1 MEADLLTQLQQFDL
15 GSDLGVFLLLK
26 LHFLINFIDIVL
38 RNAPLVFIS
47 IWVIQFFNTVLLVGH
62 YFL

>member
-47 IWVIQFFNTVLLVGH
+47 I
-62 YFL
+62 